1 LSHGKNVVKNNFK
14 MLKTMFWCHNPTF
27 GRVWG
32 WHSHSWKW
40 GFGSPPR
47 LPKLQSSIAGA
58 KTPPLEAFFMS
69 LESDWSV
76 DVENGLAWAIWTSTA
91 QVMEKR
97 RATKS
102 RESTQPRCA
111 EMDCNTPLESS
122 QRDLIPIQGLNKKLW
137 THKVPGVQIGT
148 VSGLLLGSPKTKS
161 HSDVGAAEQ
170 CKEYYMGEGGGF
182 PWIRAVVNLVSPE
195 LPVACPNTKG
205 AVECKL
211 TNLLISLMQVRVS
224 N

>member
-1 LSHGKNVVKNNFK
+1 
-14 MLKTMFWCHNPTF
+14 
-27 GRVWG
+27 
-32 WHSHSWKW
+32 
-40 GFGSPPR
+40 
-47 LPKLQSSIAGA
+47 
-58 KTPPLEAFFMS
+58 
-69 LESDWSV
+69 
-76 DVENGLAWAIWTSTA
+76 
-91 QVMEKR
+91 
-97 RATKS
+97 
-102 RESTQPRCA
+102 
-111 EMDCNTPLESS
+111 LESS

-148 VSGLLLGSPKTKS
+148 VSGLLLGSPKTKG

-170 CKEYYMGEGGGF
+170 WKEYYMGEGGGF
-182 PWIRAVVNLVSPE
+182 PWIRAVVSLVSPE